1 MQEYGRLRGRKQ
13 RFRDSDEHV
22 ERGPEQRLEGEGGE
36 KERAGKAMGTIR
48 NVSSQKRDKAEAAA
62 IGRYAHTL
70 ASPRQSD
77 INRPLLKGFGM
88 LGPRVTGTEFQHSGW
103 SRRPHRLGGLATS
116 GREYKG

>member
-13 RFRDSDEHV
+13 HFQDGGEHV
-22 ERGPEQRLEGEGGE
+22 ERGSEQRLEGEGGE
-36 KERAGKAMGTIR
+36 KERAGNAMGNTR

-77 INRPLLKGFGM
+77 INRPFLKGLEC
-88 LGPRVTGTEFQHSGW
+88 LGHESPAPSSNTQAGH
-103 SRRPHRLGGLATS
+103 GGRTD
-116 GREYKG
+116 